1 MFKLRLEYCDYFRPV
16 TLEEMCYFLLSVI
29 SLLQTVS
36 QQLGTGISLYKI
48 KIVASNKDY
57 ALASYFTK

>member
-16 TLEEMCYFLLSVI
+16 TLEEMCYFPLSVI
-29 SLLQTVS
+29 LLLQTVS

-57 ALASYFTK
+57 GLASYFTK